1 MKFVVNHHDAHKH
14 SKMQQTAMHTSIPKC
29 NKPRAFQNATNHDAH
44 LHSKVQQTTMHTS
57 IPKCNKP
64 RAFQNATNPNAING
78 SKARKESIVIHKKK

>member
-14 SKMQQTAMHTSIPKC
+14 SKM
-29 NKPRAFQNATNHDAH
+29 
-44 LHSKVQQTTMHTS
+44 QQTTMHTS